1 MGKLVVLKLDGDLN
15 QQGFRV
21 TLEIGGEGERPEIE
35 MTGNLPPDPELA
47 THLQRHWQEKYR
59 RLGAPYGRFQPLKD
73 GSDKTQRH
81 TDTQKPQQNFPT
93 SSHYSLRV
101 SKNLSQPLDAPALYR
116 ITPQQIIY
124 DGSVNDR
131 FHECRESAK
140 ELSDR
145 LKAWLDSEPF
155 RNIDRRLREELNR
168 DEVIRLLIRTKDE
181 HLQKLPWHLW
191 DFFERYPKAE
201 VALSTLKCQRLKK
214 FPTTTRK
221 EKVRILAILG
231 HSEGINIE
239 SDRQLLEK
247 LPNAETVFLVE
258 PQHQQIN
265 DYLWEQPWDIIFF
278 AGHSETSG
286 DTGRIYINPTDSLTI
301 KQLGFALKKAVDG
314 GLKLAIFNSCDG
326 LGLARQLDDL
336 QIPQMIVMRELVP
349 DQVAQEF
356 LKYFLTA
363 FANGK
368 SLYLAVR
375 QARERLEGLE
385 SKFPCASWLPVI
397 CQHPADRPP
406 TWEELLEKPVDRVPP
421 WRSLQKVLLASV
433 VVTSLVMGMR
443 SLGLFQPLELKS
455 FDYLM
460 QLRPAEKP
468 DSRLLIVKVTAEDI
482 KKLGG
487 EYPLSDRTMLRLL
500 KKLDEYQPRVIGIDI
515 YRDRPEGEGHAD
527 LVKYLQKSERIISV
541 CTVPSTKI
549 PDGVAPPPGLSGEKL
564 GFGDVVPDP
573 DGIVRRH
580 LLAMKPPAAS
590 SCSTYYALS
599 FGVALR
605 YLEAES
611 ILPQYISEN
620 DWKLGTFIFKKLSP
634 NTGFYHRQVGM
645 EGFQV
650 LLNYRSNQSP
660 EEIAEQVT
668 LTDVFRNRVKSDFV
682 KDKVILIGITDP
694 SVKDDLN
701 TPYNQEIRGL
711 LIHAQ
716 MVSQILSAVKE
727 QRSLLGFSPL
737 WIDAFFVW
745 FWSVVGGLVTLYF
758 LSSPLRFGLTSG
770 IAIITINGICVFFL
784 LTKGSL
790 LPLVPSMLALMAT
803 TGSIVAYRASQS
815 QQYKKYFYLRDR

>member
-21 TLEIGGEGERPEIE
+21 TLEIGEEGDRPEIE

-59 RLGAPYGRFQPLKD
+59 RLGAPYGRFQSLRD

-81 TDTQKPQQNFPT
+81 TDTEKPQQNFPT
-93 SSHYSLRV
+93 SSRHSLRV
-101 SKNLSQPLDAPALYR
+101 SKNLSQPLDAPTPYR

-155 RNIDRRLREELNR
+155 REIDRRLREELNR

-181 HLQKLPWHLW
+181 HLQKIPWHLW

-201 VALSTLKCQRLKK
+201 VALSTPKCQRLKK
-214 FPTTTRK
+214 SPTTTRK
-221 EKVRILAILG
+221 AKVRILAILG
-231 HSEGINIE
+231 HSEGINID
-239 SDRQLLEK
+239 SDRQLLEN

-301 KQLGFALKKAVDG
+301 EQLGFALRKAVDG
-314 GLKLAIFNSCDG
+314 GLKLAVFNSCDG

-363 FANGK
+363 LADGK

-375 QARERLEGLE
+375 EARERLEGLE

-397 CQHPADRPP
+397 CQHPAEVPL

-433 VVTSLVMGMR
+433 VVTSLVMGVR
-443 SLGLFQPLELKS
+443 SLGLLQSWELKS

-468 DSRLLIVKVTAEDI
+468 DPRLLIVKVTANDI
-482 KKLGG
+482 QKLGG
-487 EYPLSDRTMLRLL
+487 EYPLRDRTMLRLL
-500 KKLDEYQPRVIGIDI
+500 QKLEEYQPRVIGLDI
-515 YRDRPEGEGHAD
+515 YRDRPEGEGNAD
-527 LVKYLQKSERIISV
+527 LVQYLQKSDRTIPI
-541 CTVPSTKI
+541 CIVPSPNI
-549 PDGVAPPPGLSGEKL
+549 PAGVAPPVGVSKEQL
-564 GFGDVVPDP
+564 GFGDVLRDP
-573 DGIVRRH
+573 DGIARRH
-580 LLAMKPPAAS
+580 LLAMEPPAAS
-590 SCSTYYALS
+590 PCSTFYALS
-599 FGVALR
+599 FQLAFR
-605 YLEAES
+605 YLQADGVS
-611 ILPQYISEN
+611 LQFISEN
-620 DWKLGTFIFKKLSP
+620 SWQLGSVVFKRLESTP
-634 NTGFYHRQVGM
+634 GFYHREVGLN
-645 EGFQV
+645 GFQL
-650 LLNYRSNQSP
+650 LLNYRPNASLK
-660 EEIAEQVT
+660 EIAEQVT
-668 LTDVFRNRVKSDFV
+668 LLDILTNQVNPHFI
-682 KDKVILIGITDP
+682 KDKIILIGVTDP
-694 SVKDDLN
+694 SIKDDFN

-711 LIHAQ
+711 TLHAQ
-716 MVSQILSAVKE
+716 MVSQLISAVKD
-727 QRSLLGFSPL
+727 RRYFLWFLPL
-737 WIDAFFVW
+737 WVDVFWVW
-745 FWSVVGGLVTLYF
+745 AWSLAGGLLTLYS
-758 LSSPLRFGLTSG
+758 LSSPIRLGLTSG
-770 IAIITINGICVFFL
+770 VVIISINGICWLFL
-784 LTKGSL
+784 LINGGL
-790 LPLVPSMLALMAT
+790 LPLIPSVLAAVAMGGT
-803 TGSIVAYRASQS
+803 IVAYRAVQT
-815 QQYKKYFYLRDR
+815 Q